1 MTRKQLILQYLKARP
16 NQWVPGMD
24 LFNQYVGGS
33 RGTSRIHE
41 LRREG
46 YVIERRPSK
55 ECAAIRRLCRSEMVL
70 VELRQHKRIDRLLR
84 PARLLD
90 HRQRRGP
97 PRARRLS

>member
-1 MTRKQLILQYLKARP
+1 MTRKEAILNYLKARP

-46 YVIERRPSK
+46 YNIERRPSK
-55 ECAAIRRLCRSEMVL
+55 SSAVHEYRLVIEDVAPGQISWV
-70 VELRQHKRIDRLLR
+70 
-84 PARLLD
+84 A
-90 HRQRRGP
+90 
-97 PRARRLS
+97 